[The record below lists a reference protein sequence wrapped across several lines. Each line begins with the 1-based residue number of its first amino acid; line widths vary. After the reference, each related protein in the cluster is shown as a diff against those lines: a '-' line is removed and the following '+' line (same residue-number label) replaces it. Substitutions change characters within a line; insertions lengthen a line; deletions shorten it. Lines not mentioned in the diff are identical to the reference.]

1 MNGDLMLFSDR
12 SIWTMLHGIVLGGGA
27 LLMISA
33 ALFFLLAMW
42 PAKSSTA
49 ATQNQSRAFAGL
61 IVSAAVV
68 LWLTVFVGTYI
79 TFPPYRAA
87 PPEGVTDLVPYPR
100 SFLMADSDTVWLH
113 AFAME
118 SKEHMPWIAAML
130 TTAVAFMSVRY
141 RLFTD
146 AQLHKMAT
154 ALLAIS
160 FTLVAFVSLM
170 GIFINK
176 VAPLE

>member
-1 MNGDLMLFSDR
+1 MLFSDR
-12 SIWTMLHGIVLGGGA
+12 SIWTMVHGIVLGGGA

-33 ALFFLLAMW
+33 ALFFMLAMW
-42 PAKSSTA
+42 PAKSSATA
-49 ATQNQSRAFAGL
+49 TESHSRVFAWL
-61 IVSAAVV
+61 MVSTAVV

-79 TFPPYRAA
+79 TFPPYRAT
-87 PPEGVTDLVPYPR
+87 PPEGVTDLAQYPR
-100 SFLMADSDTVWLH
+100 SLLMANSDTAWLH

-130 TTAVAFMSVRY
+130 TTAVAFISVRY
-141 RLFTD
+141 RFGLFTD
-146 AQLHKMAT
+146 AQLHKMAAT
-154 ALLAIS
+154 LLAIS
-160 FTLVAFVSLM
+160 FGLVAFVSLM